1 MKLNH
6 IETILATGT
15 YLFVFILLYSRRD
28 LTNDN
33 LGETVA
39 WMAYP
44 SVIYGAFLVF
54 TQWISPTFFRRREIE
69 TGIAFSL
76 LLFFALWFTLALCI
90 WIIEQGSNYWQYLM
104 HGQALGITLLV
115 MVLLSAYEGIKRL
128 FGIAKSSHNSLS
140 SRIAVEIL
148 VILGSGVLFF
158 CSCSPSTG
166 PLRPFGFVPFHMLI
180 CFMRSISIGL
190 YLVMGISFR
199 STSCFPSFSR

>member
-1 MKLNH
+1 
-6 IETILATGT
+6 
-15 YLFVFILLYSRRD
+15 
-28 LTNDN
+28 
-33 LGETVA
+33 
-39 WMAYP
+39 MAYP